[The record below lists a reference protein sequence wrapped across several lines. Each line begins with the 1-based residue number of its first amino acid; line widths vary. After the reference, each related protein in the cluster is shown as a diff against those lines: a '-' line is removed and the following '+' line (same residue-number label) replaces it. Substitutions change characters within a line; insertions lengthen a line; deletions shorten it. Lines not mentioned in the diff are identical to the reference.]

1 MNKFYIETS
10 GGHVEEIEKAFL
22 YAVNLAKADK
32 EVRRIIF
39 YSFTKSN
46 FMQVNMYF
54 KNLIGRCLT
63 ADGFKI
69 SGMDVLVK
77 CETRITYNKQY
88 SNDKTDVVIACH
100 MSSKDIYALDD
111 DAKTKYIVAIP
122 WMEHDVDEWV
132 RRWNAIEISGENK
145 EKPVEK
151 VINPLLPV
159 ALYEMD
165 VNMFETKSLS
175 HQSDEETC
183 KTYIRVIHKHLPD
196 ISPEDIENYLVREL
210 SWTAENAHKVGE
222 LLGRL
227 KAQRTFQ
234 GGAKT
239 GLQDY
244 YKRWKNK
251 LNDK

>member
-10 GGHVEEIEKAFL
+10 GGHVGDIEKAFL
-22 YAVNLAKADK
+22 YAINLAKTDK

-39 YSFTKSN
+39 YSIGMNN
-46 FMQVNMYF
+46 FMQVDTYFRNMM
-54 KNLIGRCLT
+54 GQCLPPN
-63 ADGFKI
+63 GCKI

-77 CETRITYNKQY
+77 CETKMTYKKQY

-111 DAKTKYIVAIP
+111 DAKTKYVVAIP

-132 RRWNAIEISGENK
+132 KRWNAIEISGENK
-145 EKPVEK
+145 EKPAEE
-151 VINPLLPV
+151 VIEPLLPI

-165 VNMFETKSLS
+165 VSMFETKSFS
-175 HQSDEETC
+175 HLSDEETC
-183 KTYIRVIHKHLPD
+183 KTYIRAIHKYLPN
-196 ISPEDIENYLVREL
+196 ISPEDIENHLVRKL

-227 KAQRTFQ
+227 KGGRTFK

-251 LNDK
+251 